1 MVDVE
6 THRTL
11 YPSKYPQY
19 QAGDYEDIDMSNE
32 EPPSGALRLLMPAK
46 IPGFGFHDK
55 KWSMLSCFMMLHML
69 TPRAGSL
76 QMDHIRSVSWNENAF
91 KRLVLKANKKEL
103 IEALVTI
110 HLENNEATD
119 VIEGKGAG
127 LIMLLHGPPGT
138 GKTLTAET
146 VAEVANK
153 PLYRVT
159 CGDIGT
165 DAEGIEKYLES
176 ALYLGT
182 LWDCVVLLDE
192 ADVFLEERTQNDLA
206 RNALVSVFLRVLEYF
221 NGILILTS
229 NRVGLFDE
237 AFKSRM
243 QLAIRYPP
251 LDESGRFKIWDNFF
265 KALAKAEVDMEFDD
279 LSDNVKSLARKELNG
294 RQIRNVIKTA
304 RQLAAFRKQR
314 FGNQHL
320 ECAIEVVEEFEQY
333 LVDTRGPDDYF
344 ARQQRIR

>member
-1 MVDVE
+1 ME
-6 THRTL
+6 YALQH
-11 YPSKYPQY
+11 PSQHLC
-19 QAGDYEDIDMSNE
+19 G
-32 EPPSGALRLLMPAK
+32 
-46 IPGFGFHDK
+46 
-55 KWSMLSCFMMLHML
+55 L
-69 TPRAGSL
+69 TFLAGSL
-76 QMDHIRSVSWNENAF
+76 QVDHIQPVAWNENAF
-91 KRLVLKANKKEL
+91 KRLVLKASKKEL
-103 IEALVTI
+103 IQALVTI
-110 HLENNEATD
+110 HLENNQATD
-119 VIEGKGAG
+119 VIEGKGGG

-146 VAEVANK
+146 VAELANK

-165 DAEGIEKYLES
+165 DAEGVEKYLES

-182 LWDCVVLLDE
+182 IWDCVVLLDE
-192 ADVFLEERTQNDLA
+192 ADVFLEERTQNDMA

-251 LDESGRFKIWDNFF
+251 LDEEGRAKIWDNFF
-265 KALAKAEVDMEFDD
+265 KALHKTQADMDFED
-279 LSDNVKSLARKELNG
+279 LSDNVKGLARKGLNG

-304 RQLAAFRKQR
+304 RQLAAFRRQR
-314 FGNQHL
+314 FGMQHL
-320 ECAIEVVEEFEQY
+320 ECAIEVVEEFEKY
-333 LVDTRGPDDYF
+333 LVDTRGPDDYY
-344 ARQQRIR
+344 ARQQRIRCD